1 MEEID
6 LKRLAKTAS
15 NKKLV
20 IILLLI
26 ISVALGYIYSFY
38 YVTPKYKSSVTMV
51 LAQIAQRNDDET
63 NSITQTDI
71 TLNKNLV
78 DTYGEI
84 IKQNAILNE
93 VIDNLGLENTEP
105 KDLLKMITV
114 VAKNNTEMLKI
125 EVSNEDASLARDIAN
140 EIGKSFTNK
149 VTQIYGINNVYV
161 IDNAEIPSEPY
172 NVNHLKDLAIFFL
185 IGLFVSAG
193 IVLLVYMFDT
203 TIKEESDVE
212 EQVGLPVIGTI
223 PLLDM
228 DDSKKKEKL
237 KKGERKTAEN
247 IDAPTNEA
255 FRTLRTNITFGKNA
269 SQLKNILVTSC
280 FTAEG
285 KSYIA
290 SNLAIALARSNKKVL
305 LIDADMRK
313 GRQHKIFRTDNSK
326 GLSNCIQETQNVNIN
341 SIAKYIKET
350 KVPNLHLIT
359 SGERSSNPSEMI
371 SSHKMIRILS
381 ILNQYYDIVIIDGTP
396 SILVADSIALSK
408 FVKNVIT
415 VVSYRSTKIESLGR
429 LKKSFENVGTHISG
443 VVLNKYPI
451 EESSY
456 GEKYYYTDGERRI
469 KEDDSKKKVQTVQE
483 LIREVQS
490 NNPMVDFKAT
500 YNERVAEEDE
510 DEEEDDEEETSTA
523 IVEKKE
529 SKVPVSAEG
538 NEYLYMKIENI
549 SKEVEGI
556 KNIFLQYV
564 MNNKQ
569 VTKEDIDSLRNE
581 LNMLKDQL
589 TKQDTSDVTREIQEE
604 IASIKDAT
612 TEILEDQAKNKEKIK
627 KFLDEYKNRKNSY
640 L

>member
-6 LKRLAKTAS
+6 LKRLAKTAN
-15 NKKLV
+15 NKK
-20 IILLLI
+20 IIIVLILI

-51 LAQIAQRNDDET
+51 LAQISQKNEETT

-71 TLNKNLV
+71 NLNKNLV

-84 IKQNAILNE
+84 IKKNAILNE
-93 VIDNLGLENTEP
+93 VIDRLDLQDVETE
-105 KDLLKMITV
+105 DLLKMITV
-114 VAKNNTEMLKI
+114 VTKNNTEMLTI
-125 EVSNEDASLARDIAN
+125 EVANEDANLARDIAN
-140 EIGKSFTNK
+140 EIGNVFTET
-149 VTQIYGINNVYV
+149 VTKIYSINNVYI
-161 IDNAEIPSEPY
+161 IDNAELPTEPY
-172 NVNHLKDLAIFFL
+172 NVNHVKDLAMFFL
-185 IGLFVSAG
+185 IGVFVSAG
-193 IVLLVYMFDT
+193 LVLLIYMFDT
-203 TIKEESDVE
+203 TIKEEEDVE
-212 EQVGLPVIGTI
+212 DQVGLPVIGTI

-228 DDSKKKEKL
+228 EDNKKKEKL

-280 FTAEG
+280 YTAEG
-285 KSYIA
+285 KSYVS

-305 LIDADMRK
+305 LVDADMRK
-313 GRQHKIFRTDNSK
+313 GRQHKIFRTDNTK
-326 GLSNCIQETQNVNIN
+326 GLSNCLQEVSNVNIH

-359 SGERSSNPSEMI
+359 SGERASNPSEMI
-371 SSHKMIRILS
+371 SSHKMIKVLS

-408 FVKNVIT
+408 YVKNVIT
-415 VVSYRSTKIESLGR
+415 VVAYRSTKMESLGR
-429 LKKSFENVGTHISG
+429 LKKSFENVGTQVSG
-443 VVLNKYPI
+443 VVINKYPI
-451 EESSY
+451 EESNY
-456 GEKYYYTDGERRI
+456 GEKYYYTDGERKM
-469 KEDDSKKKVQTVQE
+469 KEDDTKKNKIQSVQD
-483 LIREVQS
+483 LINEVQA
-490 NNPMVDFKAT
+490 NNPMLNF
-500 YNERVAEEDE
+500 NENYSDKGYSLN
-510 DEEEDDEEETSTA
+510 TLQ
-523 IVEKKE
+523 E
-529 SKVPVSAEG
+529 SKNDTVATEEATKENTTALANVES
-538 NEYLYMKIENI
+538 NEFLYMKIENI

-569 VTKEDIDSLRNE
+569 VSKDDIDSLRNE

-589 TKQDTSDVTREIQEE
+589 AKQDTSDAAREIQQE
-604 IASIKDAT
+604 IASIKEAT
-612 TEILEDQAKNKEKIK
+612 AEIMDDQAKNKEKIR
-627 KFLDEYKNRKNSY
+627 KFLEEYKNRKNSY

>member
-51 LAQIAQRNDDET
+51 LAQIGQRNDDET

-193 IVLLVYMFDT
+193 MVLLVYMFDT

-350 KVPNLHLIT
+350 KN
-359 SGERSSNPSEMI
+359 
-371 SSHKMIRILS
+371 
-381 ILNQYYDIVIIDGTP
+381 
-396 SILVADSIALSK
+396 
-408 FVKNVIT
+408 
-415 VVSYRSTKIESLGR
+415 
-429 LKKSFENVGTHISG
+429 
-443 VVLNKYPI
+443 
-451 EESSY
+451 
-456 GEKYYYTDGERRI
+456 
-469 KEDDSKKKVQTVQE
+469 
-483 LIREVQS
+483 
-490 NNPMVDFKAT
+490 
-500 YNERVAEEDE
+500 
-510 DEEEDDEEETSTA
+510 
-523 IVEKKE
+523 
-529 SKVPVSAEG
+529 
-538 NEYLYMKIENI
+538 
-549 SKEVEGI
+549 
-556 KNIFLQYV
+556 
-564 MNNKQ
+564 
-569 VTKEDIDSLRNE
+569 
-581 LNMLKDQL
+581 
-589 TKQDTSDVTREIQEE
+589 
-604 IASIKDAT
+604 
-612 TEILEDQAKNKEKIK
+612 
-627 KFLDEYKNRKNSY
+627 
-640 L
+640 

>member
-6 LKRLAKTAS
+6 LKRLAKTAD

-84 IKQNAILNE
+84 IKQNVILNE

-125 EVSNEDASLARDIAN
+125 EVSNEDAGLARDIAN
-140 EIGKSFTNK
+140 EIGKAFTNK

-161 IDNAEIPSEPY
+161 IDNAEIQSEPY

-451 EESSY
+451 EESNPYTYVWFLRLYDEYDSICL
-456 GEKYYYTDGERRI
+456 KYYLF
-469 KEDDSKKKVQTVQE
+469 V
-483 LIREVQS
+483 
-490 NNPMVDFKAT
+490 
-500 YNERVAEEDE
+500 
-510 DEEEDDEEETSTA
+510 
-523 IVEKKE
+523 
-529 SKVPVSAEG
+529 
-538 NEYLYMKIENI
+538 
-549 SKEVEGI
+549 
-556 KNIFLQYV
+556 
-564 MNNKQ
+564 
-569 VTKEDIDSLRNE
+569 
-581 LNMLKDQL
+581 QL
-589 TKQDTSDVTREIQEE
+589 TNHNQTEKPDVSTLHECH
-604 IASIKDAT
+604 
-612 TEILEDQAKNKEKIK
+612 L
-627 KFLDEYKNRKNSY
+627 
-640 L
+640 

>member
-6 LKRLAKTAS
+6 LKRLAKTAN
-15 NKKLV
+15 NKKVLIV
-20 IILLLI
+20 LIMI

-51 LAQIAQRNDDET
+51 LAQISQKNEEVT

-84 IKQNAILNE
+84 IKKNAILNE
-93 VIDNLGLENTEP
+93 VIERLGLQDIETE
-105 KDLLKMITV
+105 DLLKMITV
-114 VAKNNTEMLKI
+114 VTKNNTEMLTI
-125 EVSNEDASLARDIAN
+125 EVANEDPELARDIAN
-140 EIGKSFTNK
+140 EIGNVFTET
-149 VTQIYGINNVYV
+149 VTKIYSINNVYI
-161 IDNAEIPSEPY
+161 IDNAEIQTEPY
-172 NVNHLKDLAIFFL
+172 NVNHIKDLAMFTL
-185 IGLFVSAG
+185 IGIFVSAG

-203 TIKEESDVE
+203 TIKEENDIE
-212 EQVGLPVIGTI
+212 EQVGLPVVGTI
-223 PLLDM
+223 PLMEL
-228 DDSKKKEKL
+228 DDSKKKEKV
-237 KKGERKTAEN
+237 KKGERRTAEN

-280 FTAEG
+280 YTAEG
-285 KSYIA
+285 KSYVS

-305 LIDADMRK
+305 LVDADMRK

-326 GLSNCIQETQNVNIN
+326 GLSNCLQEVQNVNIN
-341 SIAKYIKET
+341 SISKYIKET

-359 SGERSSNPSEMI
+359 SGERASNPSEMI
-371 SSHKMIRILS
+371 SSHKMIKVLS

-408 FVKNVIT
+408 YVKNVIT
-415 VVSYRSTKIESLGR
+415 VVSYRSTKIESLGK
-429 LKKSFENVGTHISG
+429 LKKSFENVGTHVSG

-456 GEKYYYTDGERRI
+456 GEKYYYSDGEKRI
-469 KEDDSKKKVQTVQE
+469 KEDESKKNKIQTVQE
-483 LIREVQS
+483 LIKEVQTR
-490 NNPMVDFKAT
+490 NPMLSLEQNYQEHGIT
-500 YNERVAEEDE
+500 LNTP
-510 DEEEDDEEETSTA
+510 EETLINENVPAVSEGEAQEGEGTA
-523 IVEKKE
+523 L
-529 SKVPVSAEG
+529 VSAES
-538 NEYLYMKIENI
+538 NEFLYMKIENI

-569 VTKEDIDSLRNE
+569 VTKDDLDLIRNE
-581 LNMLKDQL
+581 LNNLRDQIS
-589 TKQDTSDVTREIQEE
+589 KQDNTDATREIQQD
-604 IASIKDAT
+604 IASIKEAT
-612 TEILEDQAKNKEKIK
+612 AELMDDQAKNKEKIR
-627 KFLDEYKNRKNSY
+627 KF
-640 L
+640 